1 MITPTANADTYLDDA
16 EPDNV
21 PDPEYAED
29 SADATPKHGTSVQS
43 GWGAA
48 QKALEKGDG
57 DYPTDFKF
65 EEQARVVRFLENEP
79 FSVYYQ
85 HWIDRAKGKR
95 SFVCLGDEECPLC
108 NMVGDKPRAKL
119 AFNVLVVSDE
129 KPTVQILTAAP
140 TLARQLQAANEDAR
154 RGPLTRHYWAVARL
168 GSGNKTTFSLERVK
182 ASDLAE
188 DWEIDPNAVEEL
200 VASAEK
206 HDTKAIYVSP
216 KSELVEVA
224 KEVLRAG
231 E

>member
-16 EPDNV
+16 EPDT
-21 PDPEYAED
+21 DPEYAED
-29 SADATPKHGTSVQS
+29 SADAKPKHGTSVQS

-48 QKALEKGDG
+48 SEALKKQDG
-57 DYPTDFKF
+57 DYPVDFKF
-65 EEQARVVRFLENEP
+65 TEDAQVVRFLENEP

-85 HWIDRAKGKR
+85 HWVDRAKGKR

-119 AFNVLVVSDE
+119 AFNVLVVSDA

-140 TLARQLQAANEDAR
+140 TLARQLQAANEDPR

-182 ASDLAE
+182 AADLSE
-188 DWEIDPNAVEEL
+188 DWEIDPNGIEEL
-200 VASAEK
+200 AASAEK

-216 KSELVEVA
+216 KSELVDVA
-224 KEVLRAG
+224 KEILRAG
-231 E
+231 D